1 MKFQTNGL
9 IVVSIIGLFV
19 LIATPRSA
27 PGIGAPMAIETAY
40 AAGGSSLRFFGTG
53 RDDVDRVKIRIDNP
67 ARPADV
73 SGNLTIEFW
82 MKADPNGV
90 TSASC
95 QSSTSQG
102 DLWING
108 NSIIDRDIYDQPT
121 NGDYGISLYGNNGG
135 QLAFGIAKASSG
147 ETLCGGSNLADG
159 NWHHIAATRNTSTG
173 LMQLYVDGVRVA
185 QGTGPTGD
193 ISYSNGRSSNYPNSD
208 PYLVIGAEKHDAGSN
223 YPSFSGWVDELRISN
238 TVRYIAASF
247 SVPTEPFSSDANTVA
262 LYHFDEGSG
271 TTLGDS
277 SGASGGP
284 SDGVVMFNQAGAA
297 PLWSSDTPWG
307 ETAATATPTG
317 TRTPTATPTGTRT
330 PTATPTATPLLHL
343 TATVLPERNYLPHID
358 AP

>member
-1 MKFQTNGL
+1 
-9 IVVSIIGLFV
+9 
-19 LIATPRSA
+19 
-27 PGIGAPMAIETAY
+27 
-40 AAGGSSLRFFGTG
+40 
-53 RDDVDRVKIRIDNP
+53 
-67 ARPADV
+67 
-73 SGNLTIEFW
+73 

-135 QLAFGIAKASSG
+135 QIAFGVARQSGGSTTG
-147 ETLCGGSNLADG
+147 ETICGGSNLADG

-173 LMQLYVDGVRVA
+173 LMQLYVDGVRVS

-208 PYLVIGAEKHDAGSN
+208 PYMVIGAEKHDAGSS

-238 TVRYIAASF
+238 TVRYTAASF
-247 SVPTEPFSSDANTVA
+247 SVPTEPFSSDTNTVA

-297 PLWSSDTPWG
+297 PLWSSDTSWG
-307 ETAATATPTG
+307 QSAA
-317 TRTPTATPTGTRT
+317 TATPTGTRT

-343 TATVLPERNYLPHID
+343 TTTVLPERNYLPHID